1 MLRGIAEFA
10 MSGRRQAVTVAILFA
25 LVPMLNL
32 LSGAVVALVTLR
44 KGWQEGFLVMLW
56 ALLPALL
63 QLYVGDA
70 SPVFMLIAALLTGQV
85 LRSSQSWQTALVLV
99 LVLGLGTQLSL
110 PLQDRYVAQ
119 VTQVIG
125 QMMDEGRSLQVAEAG
140 ELETASTEEV
150 VALLL
155 HFYGAYHMALFVA
168 CMGLGRHWQALL
180 YNPGGFRQ
188 EFHSLRLDPRFA
200 GLLLALLV
208 AGQAGMPPLAAWVPL
223 FCVAPMVNGLALCHF
238 VVAQRKM
245 GASWLVLV
253 YLLVLLVVPAI
264 IALGFI
270 DSFANVRKRFKP
282 APPDEPKQ
290 KK

>member
-70 SPVFMLIAALLTGQV
+70 SPVFMLVAALAAGQA
-85 LRSSQSWQTALVLV
+85 LRSSQSWQAVLALIL
-99 LVLGLGTQLSL
+99 LLGLGTQLSL
-110 PLQDRYVAQ
+110 PLQTRYLAQ

-125 QMMDEGRSLQVAEAG
+125 QMVDEGRSLQLAEAG
-140 ELETASTEEV
+140 ELETAGTDEI

-168 CMGLGRHWQALL
+168 CVALGRHWQALL
-180 YNPGGFRQ
+180 YNAGGFRQ

-208 AGQAGMPPLAAWVPL
+208 AGEAGMHPLAAMVPL
-223 FCVAPMVNGLALCHF
+223 FCVVPMVSGLALCHF

-253 YLLVLLVVPAI
+253 YLLALLVVPAV

-270 DSFANVRKRFKP
+270 DSFVNVRKRLKA
-282 APPDEPKQ
+282 APTDEQKQ
-290 KK
+290 

>member
-32 LSGAVVALVTLR
+32 LSGAVVTLVTLR

-70 SPVFMLIAALLTGQV
+70 SPVFMLIAALAAGQV
-85 LRSSQSWQTALVLV
+85 LRSSQSWQAVLV
-99 LVLGLGTQLSL
+99 LILLLGLGTQLSL
-110 PLQDRYVAQ
+110 PLQTRYLAQ

-125 QMMDEGRSLQVAEAG
+125 QMVDEGRSLQLADAG
-140 ELETASTEEV
+140 EMATAGTDEI

-168 CMGLGRHWQALL
+168 CVALGRYWQALL
-180 YNPGGFRQ
+180 YNQGGFQQ
-188 EFHSLRLDPRFA
+188 EFHALRLDPRFA

-208 AGQAGMPPLAAWVPL
+208 AGQAGMQPLTAMVPL
-223 FCVAPMVNGLALCHF
+223 LCVPPMVSGLALCHF
-238 VVAQRKM
+238 VVAKRKM

-253 YLLVLLVVPAI
+253 YLLALLVVPAI

-270 DSFANVRKRFKP
+270 DSFADVRKRLKA

-290 KK
+290 